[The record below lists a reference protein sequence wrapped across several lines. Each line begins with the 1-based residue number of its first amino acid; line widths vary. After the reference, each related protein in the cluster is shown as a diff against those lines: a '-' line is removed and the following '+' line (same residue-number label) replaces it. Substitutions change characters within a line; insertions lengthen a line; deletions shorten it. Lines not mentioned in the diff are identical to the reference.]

1 MGTLSCHLHK
11 WESSPT
17 EDNGGKEDNYQSC
30 GHQNL
35 PGLLVK
41 LQMEG
46 ESVGDG
52 SPESGEPHDDHH
64 LLGDLVGAKLVAQ
77 H

>member
-1 MGTLSCHLHK
+1 MVSYLHK
-11 WESSPT
+11 WESSSS
-17 EDNGGKEDNYQSC
+17 EDDGGEEDNYERC
-30 GHQNL
+30 GHQHL
-35 PGLLVK
+35 PSLLVK
-41 LQMEG
+41 LQVEG

-64 LLGDLVGAKLVAQ
+64 LLGDLVGAELVAQ